1 MDLDAK
7 VELIILNLLDNK
19 GVNMKIGLIKE
30 IKNHEYRVG
39 MTPDCVAAYV
49 QNGHTVLVEKGAGEG
64 TGFEDDAYVKQG
76 ATIVADKAK
85 IFAESDMIV
94 KVKEPL
100 VEEYDYFKENQIL
113 YTYLHLAADKPQA
126 MALLAKKVKAIAYE
140 TITNNFGQLPCL
152 TPMSQIAGRLA
163 IQEGAKYLEKPFG
176 GSGVLLGGVPGVKR
190 GNVVIVGGGG
200 VVGMNACQMAVGIG
214 ANVTVL
220 DINPNALA
228 HFDQI
233 FDSKVTTLYSS
244 RANLISALKEADL
257 VVGAV
262 LIPGASAPKI
272 VKKEDLKIM
281 KKHSVMV
288 DVAIDQGGCFET
300 SHVTYHDN
308 PIYMVDDIVHYCV
321 GNMPG
326 AVSLTSTLA
335 LTANTLKHGL
345 AIANKGLE
353 QAVKEDKNLMNGL
366 NTYAGKCVNEAVAKS
381 LNLEFVANPF

>member
-1 MDLDAK
+1 MQ
-7 VELIILNLLDNK
+7 
-19 GVNMKIGLIKE
+19 IGLIKE
-30 IKNHEYRVG
+30 IKTHEYRVG

-49 QNGHTVLVEKGAGEG
+49 QNGHTVLVEKGAGIG
-64 TGFEDDAYVKQG
+64 AGFEDDAYVKQG
-76 ATIVADKAK
+76 ARIVADKAE
-85 IFAESDMIV
+85 IFASSDMIV

-100 VEEYDYFKENQIL
+100 PAEYDYFKENQIL

-126 MALLAKKVKAIAYE
+126 MALLSKKVKAVAYE
-140 TITNNFGQLPCL
+140 TITNSFGQLPCL

-190 GNVVIVGGGG
+190 GNVLIIGGG
-200 VVGMNACQMAVGIG
+200 VVGMNACQMAVGLG

-228 HFDQI
+228 HYDQI
-233 FDSKVTTLYSS
+233 FGSRVTTLYSN
-244 RANLISALKEADL
+244 RANLIAALKEADL
-257 VVGAV
+257 VVGAI

-272 VKKEDLKIM
+272 VKREDLKVM
-281 KKHSVMV
+281 KKHSVIV

-300 SHVTYHDN
+300 SKVTYHDN
-308 PIYMVDDIVHYCV
+308 PTYMVDDIVHYCV

-353 QAVKEDKNLMNGL
+353 QALKEDKNLLNGL
-366 NTYAGKCVNEAVAKS
+366 NTYDGKCVNEAVAKS
-381 LNLEFVANPF
+381 LNLEFVAYPF

>member
-1 MDLDAK
+1 
-7 VELIILNLLDNK
+7 
-19 GVNMKIGLIKE
+19 MKIGLIKE
-30 IKNHEYRVG
+30 IKTHEYRVG
-39 MTPDCVAAYV
+39 MTPDCVGAYV
-49 QNGHTVLVEKGAGEG
+49 QNGHTVYVEKGAGLG
-64 TGFEDDAYVKQG
+64 TGFDDEAYIKQG
-76 ATIVADKAK
+76 ASIVSDKAE
-85 IFAESDMIV
+85 IFNNSEMIV

-100 VEEYDYFKENQIL
+100 PQEYDYFKENQIL
-113 YTYLHLAADKPQA
+113 YTYLHLAADRPQA
-126 MALLAKKVKAIAYE
+126 IALLEKKVKAVAYE
-140 TITNNFGQLPCL
+140 TITDNFGHLPCL

-163 IQEGAKYLEKPFG
+163 TQEGAKYLEKPFG

-190 GNVVIVGGGG
+190 GNVVIIGGGG
-200 VVGMNACQMAVGIG
+200 VGMNACQMAVGLG

-220 DINPNALA
+220 DVNPNALA

-233 FDSKVTTLYSS
+233 FGSRVTTLYSN
-244 RANLISALKEADL
+244 RTNLLAALKEADL
-257 VVGAV
+257 VIGAV
-262 LIPGASAPKI
+262 LIPGASTPKL

-308 PIYMVDDIVHYCV
+308 PTYMVDDIVHYCV

-335 LTANTLKHGL
+335 LTSNTLRHGL

-353 QAVKEDKNLMNGL
+353 QAVKDDKNLMNGL
-366 NTYAGKCVNEAVAKS
+366 NTYNGKCTNEAVAKS
-381 LNLEFVANPF
+381 LDLDFCANPF